1 MRLLLNVFIVFILLE
16 FDSLHYIEHLHRPP
30 PCLVYLRAIIYYPI
44 EVHFAIFISGSDKL
58 LNDLISL

>member
-1 MRLLLNVFIVFILLE
+1 MLLLFNVFIVFILLK